1 MTDKTLRTWCKR
13 RIALFVLALVAM
25 PLMAAAFP
33 WVWTLAGSF
42 PDVRLTSEQID
53 TLLWLPIITLHAAAA
68 VVMAAGFNINFTY
81 EPGRETELAWH
92 TAALAGDPYA
102 RWMLV
107 RHDLRWFV
115 LLAMSGTFF
124 WMAR

>member
-1 MTDKTLRTWCKR
+1 MSARAIRDFWKR
-13 RIALFVLALVAM
+13 RLALLVLALIAM
-25 PLMAAAFP
+25 PVMAVAVP
-33 WVWTLAGSF
+33 WAWTLAASF

-53 TLLWLPIITLHAAAA
+53 TLLWLPVTTLYAAAA

-81 EPGRETELAWH
+81 EPGRETEVAWH
-92 TAALAGDPYA
+92 TAALAGDPHA

>member
-1 MTDKTLRTWCKR
+1 MSARALRDFCKR
-13 RIALFVLALVAM
+13 RLALLVLALIAM
-25 PLMAAAFP
+25 PVMAVAFP
-33 WVWTLAGSF
+33 WAWTLAASF

-53 TLLWLPIITLHAAAA
+53 MLLWLPVTTLYAAAA

-81 EPGRETELAWH
+81 EPGRETEIAWH
-92 TAALAGDPYA
+92 NAALAGDPHA

>member
-1 MTDKTLRTWCKR
+1 MSARTLRNFCKR
-13 RIALFVLALVAM
+13 RLALWALALIAM
-25 PLMAAAFP
+25 PVMAVAIP
-33 WVWTLAGSF
+33 WAWTLAASF
-42 PDVRLTSEQID
+42 PDVRLTSDHID
-53 TLLWLPIITLHAAAA
+53 ALLWLPVITLYAAAA

-81 EPGRETELAWH
+81 EPGRETEIAWH
-92 TAALAGDPYA
+92 TAALAGDPHA

>member
-1 MTDKTLRTWCKR
+1 MSARTLRNFCKR
-13 RIALFVLALVAM
+13 RLALWALALIAM
-25 PLMAAAFP
+25 PVMAVAIP
-33 WVWTLAGSF
+33 WAWTLAASF
-42 PDVRLTSEQID
+42 PDVRLTSDHID
-53 TLLWLPIITLHAAAA
+53 ALLWLPVITLYAAAA

-81 EPGRETELAWH
+81 EPGRETEVAWH
-92 TAALAGDPYA
+92 TAALAGDPHA